1 MLILRGLGV
10 NQHSTWKGST
20 NTLQG
25 LPLTMLILGWGVN
38 GHSTWK
44 GSANT
49 LQRLPLTMLILGGG
63 QSMLNLERML
73 EVRGSMP
80 IPPRISNQQSQTCC
94 ALWVYHNALWVIL
107 PPVTHSCMCKYVF
120 VIPLDNH
127 GYMNRTPQ
135 MSGQCT
141 LFS

>member
-63 QSMLNLERML
+63 QSMLNLERMH

-80 IPPRISNQQSQTCC
+80 IPPQDQQPTESNMLCIVGIS
-94 ALWVYHNALWVIL
+94 
-107 PPVTHSCMCKYVF
+107 
-120 VIPLDNH
+120 
-127 GYMNRTPQ
+127 
-135 MSGQCT
+135 
-141 LFS
+141 